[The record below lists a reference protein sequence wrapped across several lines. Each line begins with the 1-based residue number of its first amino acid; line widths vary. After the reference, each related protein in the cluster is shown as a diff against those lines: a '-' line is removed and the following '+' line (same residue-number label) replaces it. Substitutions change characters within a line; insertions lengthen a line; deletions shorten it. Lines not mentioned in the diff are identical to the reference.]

1 MSKTNKELRHWGLS
15 VTLLAA
21 LLLGVGLQPGSAE
34 AKKKKKAAKAP
45 VSTEV
50 QGRFQNLS
58 AEDQRLFDSLSEEQQ
73 NLIRAGKID
82 KGFNAV
88 MVKWALGEPFYG
100 TEHHPVFTD
109 YEEVW
114 LYTKKD
120 VKSDRKENRII
131 DPQTNWP
138 TIHRI
143 ETTKT
148 CVIGDFF
155 VLWDRGVVQAIH
167 PDPAPKVYGT
177 CTIETQEAFLP
188 IVDGKPV
195 EPR

>member
-1 MSKTNKELRHWGLS
+1 MW
-15 VTLLAA
+15 
-21 LLLGVGLQPGSAE
+21 
-34 AKKKKKAAKAP
+34 
-45 VSTEV
+45 
-50 QGRFQNLS
+50 F
-58 AEDQRLFDSLSEEQQ
+58 
-73 NLIRAGKID
+73 
-82 KGFNAV
+82 
-88 MVKWALGEPFYG
+88 
-100 TEHHPVFTD
+100 
-109 YEEVW
+109 
-114 LYTKKD
+114 YTKKE
-120 VKSDRKENRII
+120 VKNDRKENRII

-138 TIHRI
+138 TIHRV

-195 EPR
+195 EPK

>member
-1 MSKTNKELRHWGLS
+1 MKKILTITIVLI
-15 VTLLAA
+15 LAGVVAVQPA
-21 LLLGVGLQPGSAE
+21 L
-34 AKKKKKAAKAP
+34 AKKKKKRSDKP
-45 VSTEV
+45 TGESSDVM
-50 QGRFQNLS
+50 RRCKNPMP
-58 AEDQRLFDSLSEEQQ
+58 EDQRLFDSLSDEQREKI
-73 NLIRAGKID
+73 LAGEID
-82 KGFNAV
+82 KGFNAW
-88 MVKWALGEPFYG
+88 MVKCSLGEPFYG

-114 LYTKKD
+114 LYTKND
-120 VKSDRKENRII
+120 VKSDRKENQII

-148 CVIGDFF
+148 CAIGDFF

-195 EPR
+195 EPK